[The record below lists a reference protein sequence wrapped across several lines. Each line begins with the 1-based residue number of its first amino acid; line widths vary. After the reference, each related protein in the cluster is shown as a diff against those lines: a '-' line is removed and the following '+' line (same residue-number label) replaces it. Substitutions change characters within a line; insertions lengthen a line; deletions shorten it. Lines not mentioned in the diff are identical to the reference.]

1 MSGTSA
7 SYSISGIVLVPG
19 QNVIDVESFDNGNF
33 QSAVATVTVN
43 YSPSTWNG
51 GGTPSV
57 NWSTAANW
65 GGAAIA
71 AGNDLVFDG
80 PTGLSNTNDLAA
92 GTQFGNLIFNS
103 TAGAFTLTGNSVI
116 LSGAIT
122 NNSANTETIAM
133 PLGGAYGLTKTGS
146 GPVVLSNTNN
156 DTGSTVVTAGILT
169 AISPAACPTAPI

>member
-1 MSGTSA
+1 MTISSPSNNQTIATSPITITGTATDIGGPGLSNVTVDNTTNGSTAAEILSGTSA

-80 PTGLSNTNDLAA
+80 PTGLSNTNALAA
-92 GTQFGNLIFNS
+92 GAPQFGQSDFQLHS
-103 TAGAFTLTGNSVI
+103 RRVHAYEATA
-116 LSGAIT
+116 
-122 NNSANTETIAM
+122 
-133 PLGGAYGLTKTGS
+133 
-146 GPVVLSNTNN
+146 
-156 DTGSTVVTAGILT
+156 
-169 AISPAACPTAPI
+169 